1 LTYTLIGDIL
11 DYRVAEYRDEFF
23 EWDEDKS
30 ADRFARSGFDFYAAK
45 RVFESGRYV
54 ERWDDAHSEGEDRFI
69 ATGFLGPVMISIV
82 YAERG
87 ARKRIISAFE
97 ADEDDI
103 SDYMVTYAV
112 E

>member
-1 LTYTLIGDIL
+1 MP
-11 DYRVAEYRDEFF
+11 DYRDDFF

-30 ADRFARSGFDFYAAK
+30 ADRFARSGFDFHAAK

-54 ERWDDAHSEGEDRFI
+54 ERWDAFHSDDDDRFI

-82 YAERG
+82 YTERG
-87 ARKRIISAFE
+87 GRKRIISAFD